1 MKYCDK
7 TIPSSSKYDELQR
20 RKCHLPE
27 GHNGRCSEFP
37 FLKHL
42 NQTFKRVSDKIKR
55 DSTMTTGAAWK
66 SSDAGPNRIL
76 RWVMLESDESLAK
89 YGINMDELKDGVKAK
104 LKDKAADYDSCIQ
117 VSIKLSWLVY
127 QMEGAPECP
136 ADIKDYLE
144 SHCGKMGSNTLCSI
158 CLEEIPFELFHTAQR
173 GKANIETC
181 HLNPRLHDSEN
192 VGFGHRECNITQG
205 NKTLEEFYE
214 WISSIL
220 NRLNN

>member
-1 MKYCDK
+1 
-7 TIPSSSKYDELQR
+7 
-20 RKCHLPE
+20 
-27 GHNGRCSEFP
+27 
-37 FLKHL
+37 
-42 NQTFKRVSDKIKR
+42 
-55 DSTMTTGAAWK
+55 
-66 SSDAGPNRIL
+66 
-76 RWVMLESDESLAK
+76 MLESDESLAK